1 MAGPVAAAVVRAVVV
16 VAAPTAIGI
25 ATNRP
30 TVVLLIAAMR
40 FPGQPQNNASLPIQM
55 LPSPVSIDHD

>member
-1 MAGPVAAAVVRAVVV
+1 